1 MGRLPATIRPVKREP
16 KRLPSE
22 QTVSSAVLR
31 FRNTSKVY
39 ALARQSVA
47 ALTDVTVSV
56 GRGEFVAL
64 VGRSGCGKTTFLNL
78 AGALDVPSGG
88 DVLIDGLST
97 VNLDDAQLTQVRRQ
111 RVGFVFQFFRL
122 FPTLSA
128 VENVEVPLQLAGLPG
143 SRARA
148 RDLLDLVGMA
158 DLGERMPYQL
168 SGGQMQRVAI
178 ARALGP
184 SPGMLLAD
192 EPTGNLDSETAR
204 TIMDLFRRVNIELG
218 TTVIMA
224 THSMANA
231 SRAERVIA
239 LNDGRLASDESR
251 NPEAPVG

>member
-1 MGRLPATIRPVKREP
+1 M
-16 KRLPSE
+16 PS
-22 QTVSSAVLR
+22 A
-31 FRNTSKVY
+31 
-39 ALARQSVA
+39 
-47 ALTDVTVSV
+47 
-56 GRGEFVAL
+56 
-64 VGRSGCGKTTFLNL
+64 
-78 AGALDVPSGG
+78 G

-97 VNLDDAQLTQVRRQ
+97 VSLDDAQLTQVRRR

-158 DLGERMPYQL
+158 DLRERMPYQL

-184 SPGMLLAD
+184 SPSMLLAD

-218 TTVIMA
+218 TTVVMA